1 MTAFAKWT
9 MAGEAL
15 FGDVSARQGALEQRQ
30 QLCTGAGAWRPQTL
44 KTNINALALMYKQ
57 TAPPTGIV
65 PSVDKQFPKFCRFF
79 NAASKKKEEREK
91 KREKKNKKKK
101 ERKKGE
107 TIRLENQ

>member
-79 NAASKKKEEREK
+79 NAASTRGRNNPAREPVMAVLRDHEVEALFDK
-91 KREKKNKKKK
+91 TN
-101 ERKKGE
+101 
-107 TIRLENQ
+107 